1 MNEISTGTLRL
12 PKFDVR
18 QVRAFLVVAG
28 ELHFGRAAERLFT
41 SQPALSRT
49 IHALEEAVG
58 VPLFERSTRRVRLT
72 SAGEAFA
79 AECSLALGHLERA
92 STAALEAADG
102 SAGRLRVGYMD
113 FAINGRLPALL
124 QGFRTR
130 FPRAVLDLEY
140 NPSAKQRVAL
150 LEGRI
155 DIGFVIGEFESQ
167 KVLNVLVDQD
177 DFVVLLPDTHPLVSR
192 PALRL
197 ADLAEEPFVMGTED
211 AFRTFRRLFFPICHS
226 AGFFPN
232 IVQLASTTTGIFGM
246 VAAGVGVSVYAG
258 CARNFGR
265 VGVVVKPLVDVREV
279 IPTFAVWVADN
290 PSEILRGF
298 KDFLVANARMYMA
311 AAHSPRAS

>member
-1 MNEISTGTLRL
+1 MSEISTGTLRL

-49 IHALEEAVG
+49 IHALEDAVG
-58 VPLFERSTRRVRLT
+58 VSLFERSTRRVRLT

-102 SAGRLRVGYMD
+102 RAGRLRVGYMD
-113 FAINGRLPALL
+113 FAINGRLPSLL
-124 QGFRTR
+124 QGFRAG
-130 FPRAVLDLEY
+130 FPRAVVDLEY
-140 NPSAKQRVAL
+140 NPSSKQRVAL

-167 KVLNVLVDQD
+167 KVLNVLVDQND
-177 DFVVLLPDTHPLVSR
+177 YVALLPDTHPLASR
-192 PALRL
+192 RTLRL

-211 AFRTFRRLFFPICHS
+211 AFSTFRRLFFPVCHTI
-226 AGFFPN
+226 GLFPN
-232 IVQLASTTTGIFGM
+232 IVQLASNTSGIFGM

-258 CARNFGR
+258 CARNLGR
-265 VGVVVKPLVDVREV
+265 VGVVVRPLVDVSDM

-290 PSEILRGF
+290 PSEVLHGF
-298 KDFLVANARMYMA
+298 RDFLVANARLHMA
-311 AAHSPRAS
+311 ARPTRSP

>member
-1 MNEISTGTLRL
+1 MSEISTGTLRL

-49 IHALEEAVG
+49 IHALEDAVG
-58 VPLFERSTRRVRLT
+58 VSLFERSTRRVRLT

-102 SAGRLRVGYMD
+102 RAGRLRVGYMD
-113 FAINGRLPALL
+113 FAINGRLPSLL
-124 QGFRTR
+124 QGFRAG

-140 NPSAKQRVAL
+140 NPSSKQRVAL

-155 DIGFVIGEFESQ
+155 DVGFVIGEFESQ
-167 KVLNVLVDQD
+167 KVLNVLVDQND
-177 DFVVLLPDTHPLVSR
+177 YVALLPDTHPLASR
-192 PALRL
+192 RTLRL

-211 AFRTFRRLFFPICHS
+211 AFSTFRRLFFPVCHT

-232 IVQLASTTTGIFGM
+232 IVQLASNTSGIFGM

-258 CARNFGR
+258 CARNLGR
-265 VGVVVKPLVDVREV
+265 VGVVVRPLVDVSDM

-290 PSEILRGF
+290 PSEVLHGF
-298 KDFLVANARMYMA
+298 RDFLVANARLRMA
-311 AAHSPRAS
+311 ATHAPRSP

>member
-1 MNEISTGTLRL
+1 MNQVSAGPLRL

-18 QVRAFLVVAG
+18 QVRAFLAVAG
-28 ELHFGRAAERLFT
+28 ELHFGRAAERLCT

-58 VPLFERSTRRVRLT
+58 VTLLERSTRRVRLT

-79 AECSLALGHLERA
+79 AECSLAFGHLERA

-113 FAINGRLPALL
+113 FAINGRLPSLL
-124 QGFRTR
+124 QGFRAR
-130 FPRAVLDLEY
+130 HPKAVFDLEY
-140 NPSAKQRVAL
+140 NPSAKQHVAL
-150 LEGRI
+150 LEGRS

-177 DFVVLLPDTHPLVSR
+177 EFVALLPDTHPLASR
-192 PALRL
+192 RILHL
-197 ADLAEEPFVMGTED
+197 TDLAEEPFVMGTED
-211 AFRTFRRLFFPICHS
+211 AFSTFRRLFFSVCHT

-232 IVQLASTTTGIFGM
+232 IVQLASNTSGIFGM
-246 VAAGVGVSVYAG
+246 VAAGVGVGVYAG
-258 CARNFGR
+258 CARNIRR
-265 VGVVVKPLVDVREV
+265 VGVVVKPLADVSEM

-290 PSEILRGF
+290 PSEVLQRF
-298 KDFLVANARMYMA
+298 RDYLVDNARLHISA
-311 AAHSPRAS
+311 ARPISEQ

>member
-1 MNEISTGTLRL
+1 MSEISTGTLRL

-49 IHALEEAVG
+49 IHALEDAVG
-58 VPLFERSTRRVRLT
+58 VSLFERSTRRVRLT

-102 SAGRLRVGYMD
+102 RAGRLRVGYMD
-113 FAINGRLPALL
+113 FAINGRLPSLL
-124 QGFRTR
+124 QGFRAG

-140 NPSAKQRVAL
+140 NPSSKQRVAL

-155 DIGFVIGEFESQ
+155 DVGFVIGEFESQ
-167 KVLNVLVDQD
+167 KVLNVLVDQND
-177 DFVVLLPDTHPLVSR
+177 YVALLPDTHPLASR
-192 PALRL
+192 RTLRL

-211 AFRTFRRLFFPICHS
+211 AFSTFRRLFFPVCHT

-232 IVQLASTTTGIFGM
+232 IVQLASNTSGIFGM

-258 CARNFGR
+258 CARNIGR
-265 VGVVVKPLVDVREV
+265 VGVVVKPLVDVSDV

-290 PSEILRGF
+290 PSEVLHGF
-298 KDFLVANARMYMA
+298 RDFLVANARLRMA
-311 AAHSPRAS
+311 ATHAPRSP